1 MHATTALVAD
11 PGSSPQQA
19 NRRLVAGKEI
29 PLGTSLALTGCRAVS
44 RLMYPVLAQPRET
57 PGSFAG

>member
-29 PLGTSLALTGCRAVS
+29 PLGTSFGS
-44 RLMYPVLAQPRET
+44 YRL
-57 PGSFAG
+57 